1 MMFTYAKFEIWKTND
16 IDEPSERYLHSI
28 GMHNE
33 CVSRYFNAFLKSFL
47 KETVADDKMCLPQE
61 SETVFLGNRTNSL
74 MQWKQNWALIEKLR
88 RSTTSFNSIRFV
100 GTHEKSGY

>member
-1 MMFTYAKFEIWKTND
+1 MSLLEDTCI
-16 IDEPSERYLHSI
+16 SI
-28 GMHNE
+28 SMHNE

-88 RSTTSFNSIRFV
+88 RSTTSSNSIRFV